1 MIAKITRGKNI
12 ASLLGY
18 LYGPGRANEH
28 TDPHLVASWDG
39 FAPDPGRTD
48 DFTATKKRLVNALN
62 LRVHQAGDRAPEQH
76 VWHCSIRA
84 APEDPILSDEDWAAI
99 ARRIVHATGIAPNGD
114 PDGCRWAA
122 VRHADDH
129 IHIAATTVRGDLR
142 PARHWND
149 YLTADRELAA
159 IETDYGLRQVAR
171 HRTAAK
177 HPTRAEKE
185 KSRRS
190 GHQLTARER
199 LRATVHTAL
208 SAATSTEEF
217 IGLLADTDGIL
228 VQVQHFPSGDIRG
241 YKIALDDDTNAAGQP
256 VWFSGSKLAPDLSL
270 PKIHE
275 RLNAGNDTSTSDRR
289 VQSSR
294 NPWHEATAA
303 TEQIPERLDQGDDA
317 ASQAHLA
324 ALGET
329 LDALPLI
336 APTPLRAQLR
346 QAAIAFERETRSRFR
361 AEHHHA
367 RVLRSAAR
375 AMLRESTTD
384 DGTGLAML
392 LDAAILAVIAAAR
405 WHELRQHDQQVS
417 AAHQA
422 RLHLQIAYDQA
433 AEAPLAAL
441 VQRKPPEQTAA
452 RHLAQIRQTV
462 PGHAEQI
469 LADPACDTLIAVLT
483 DAEAS
488 GHNPAQLVQQAAD
501 QRALDDAHSPARV
514 LTWRIQRLDERH
526 TPSLRTY
533 APQARSTSA
542 RARPTTKV
550 AEQTVPVANPPTLR
564 PHHSR

>member
-1 MIAKITRGKNI
+1 MIAKITRGKNT
-12 ASLLGY
+12 ASLIGY

-48 DFTATKKRLVNALN
+48 DFTTTKKQLVNALN

-84 APEDPILSDEDWAAI
+84 APEDRILSDEDWADI

-142 PARHWND
+142 SARHWND
-149 YLTADRELAA
+149 YLTAKAELGAV
-159 IETDYGLRQVAR
+159 EQDYGLRRVALGD
-171 HRTAAK
+171 RTAAQR
-177 HPTRAEKE
+177 PTRAEKE

-199 LRATVHTAL
+199 LRTIVRTAL

-217 IGLLADTDGIL
+217 IGLLTDTDGIL
-228 VQVQHFPSGDIRG
+228 IEVQHFPSGDIRG
-241 YKIALDDDTNAAGQP
+241 YKVALADDTNAAGQP

-275 RLNAGNDTSTSDRR
+275 RLNADNDTSTSDHKGR
-289 VQSSR
+289 SSR

-303 TEQIPERLDQGDDA
+303 TEEIPECLEQGDDA

-324 ALGET
+324 ALGEA

-336 APTPLRAQLR
+336 APPPLRAQLR
-346 QAAIAFERETRSRFR
+346 QAATAFERATRSRIR

-367 RVLRSAAR
+367 RALRSAIR
-375 AMLRESTTD
+375 ALVRAPAPAG
-384 DGTGLAML
+384 DGDGLAML
-392 LDAAILAVIAAAR
+392 LDAAILAVIAATR
-405 WHELRQHDQQVS
+405 WHQLRQHDQQV
-417 AAHQA
+417 AAANQA
-422 RLHLQIAYDQA
+422 RLHLQAASDQA
-433 AEAPLAAL
+433 ADAPLAAL
-441 VQRKPPEQTAA
+441 ARRKPPKQTVD
-452 RHLAQIRQTV
+452 RQVFPIRQAV
-462 PGHAEQI
+462 PGHAERV
-469 LADPACDTLIAVLT
+469 LADPACDALTSVLT
-483 DAEAS
+483 DAEAA
-488 GHNPAQLVQQAAD
+488 GHNPAQLLQQAAD
-501 QRALDDAHSPARV
+501 QRALDDARFPARV
-514 LTWRIQRLDERH
+514 LTWRIQRLTTAG
-526 TPSLRTY
+526 TPTGHDAATHAHGSASKRPLTITPAPHPP
-533 APQARSTSA
+533 APQPLPSSQRH
-542 RARPTTKV
+542 R
-550 AEQTVPVANPPTLR
+550 
-564 PHHSR
+564 